1 MILDG
6 TATVSHG
13 DNVVRTL
20 DPGDHFGEKAIL
32 EAGLRTA
39 TVTADTRVTA
49 LAMMGFNFRELE
61 RHFPS
66 VAAKIDGRW
75 GQP

>member
-32 EAGLRTA
+32 EAGLCTA